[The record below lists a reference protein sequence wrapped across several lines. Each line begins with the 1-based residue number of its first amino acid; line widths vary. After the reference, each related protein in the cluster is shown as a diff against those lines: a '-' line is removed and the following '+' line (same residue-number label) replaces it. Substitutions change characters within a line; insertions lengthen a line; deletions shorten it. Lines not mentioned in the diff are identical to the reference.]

1 MTRLRSPDR
10 AIKKSEIKTPKSK
23 ESFSRS
29 PNKVKMQSVRKIDD
43 SASSSVDAHALKM
56 KRE

>member
-23 ESFSRS
+23 ESFSTS
-29 PNKVKMQSVRKIDD
+29 PNKVKMQKIDD
-43 SASSSVDAHALKM
+43 SSSSSVDAHALKM